1 MSTDTSVALHE
12 HPLRNDLRPVTLR
25 DLDTL
30 QRRCWPHVRRQVLH
44 RLVARAV
51 RMAEQGFG
59 VGVVAVDG
67 EGAYAYGQI
76 TCWPRCGEISDL
88 IVSEALRDHGTGTGL
103 IHYLIETAR
112 SLSVTCIEIGAAA
125 DNPRAAALYRRL
137 GFRDAYTVRV
147 ALERGEVDVIYLRL
161 DLPTESTPEVGQ
173 GASEMLR

>member
-1 MSTDTSVALHE
+1 MSTDASVAVRE
-12 HPLRNDLRPVTLR
+12 YNPRVDLRPVTLR
-25 DLDTL
+25 DLDAL
-30 QRRCWPHVRRQVLH
+30 LRRCWPHAQRQTLH
-44 RLVARAV
+44 RLLARAV

-59 VGVVAVDG
+59 VGVVAVDR
-67 EGAYAYGQI
+67 EGAYAYGQM

-88 IVSEALRDHGTGTGL
+88 IVSEALRDQGTGTAL
-103 IHYLIETAR
+103 IHYLIEMAQ
-112 SLSVTCIEIGAAA
+112 SMGVTCIEIGAAA

-147 ALERGEVDVIYLRL
+147 TLERGEVDVLYLRL